1 MLKRSILAAVIA
13 APLMVPALAMAQDQT
28 ADTVVATVNG
38 QDITLGEMI
47 VMKQTM
53 QQDPQTAN
61 MPDQALWDMMLDQ
74 LIRQAAVAETGTE
87 SAGVRA
93 QIELQKRNV
102 LAAEAVGKIAEPQP
116 GEDEVKAAYDKLFG
130 NAEAKTEYSAA
141 HILVGSEDKGK
152 EMTKQLDEGADFGKL
167 AEENSTGPSGP
178 NKGDLGWFTAD
189 QMVPE
194 FSDAVKGLEKGQVS
208 DPVQTQF
215 GWHVI
220 KLNDTRVKEAPKLDE
235 VRDQVVQMVRR
246 QKVEAA
252 IEKITSDA
260 KVEKTEGLDPAL
272 LNETALLDAQ

>member
-1 MLKRSILAAVIA
+1 MPTPSEVDALAAH
-13 APLMVPALAMAQDQT
+13 LLRT

-116 GEDEVKAAYDKLFG
+116 GERPRQPPPQLELERRDI
-130 NAEAKTEYSAA
+130 
-141 HILVGSEDKGK
+141 IL
-152 EMTKQLDEGADFGKL
+152 
-167 AEENSTGPSGP
+167 
-178 NKGDLGWFTAD
+178 
-189 QMVPE
+189 
-194 FSDAVKGLEKGQVS
+194 
-208 DPVQTQF
+208 
-215 GWHVI
+215 
-220 KLNDTRVKEAPKLDE
+220 
-235 VRDQVVQMVRR
+235 RR
-246 QKVEAA
+246 
-252 IEKITSDA
+252 S
-260 KVEKTEGLDPAL
+260 L
-272 LNETALLDAQ
+272 LLW

>member
-93 QIELQKRNV
+93 QIGVARCP
-102 LAAEAVGKIAEPQP
+102 AIAR
-116 GEDEVKAAYDKLFG
+116 G
-130 NAEAKTEYSAA
+130 
-141 HILVGSEDKGK
+141 
-152 EMTKQLDEGADFGKL
+152 LDDGRG
-167 AEENSTGPSGP
+167 
-178 NKGDLGWFTAD
+178 
-189 QMVPE
+189 
-194 FSDAVKGLEKGQVS
+194 
-208 DPVQTQF
+208 
-215 GWHVI
+215 GWH
-220 KLNDTRVKEAPKLDE
+220 
-235 VRDQVVQMVRR
+235 Q
-246 QKVEAA
+246 
-252 IEKITSDA
+252 
-260 KVEKTEGLDPAL
+260 
-272 LNETALLDAQ
+272 